1 MALAAPCPLCSVR
14 TNESIFEQRNSP
26 LLQNKLLRTRAEAL
40 AVERVNA
47 LYLYCPGCHF
57 AFNPGFD
64 PSLVDYANYYNGQ
77 LESPSYRGYVD
88 QVARDLV
95 ARCKLGPTSRILEV
109 GCGSG
114 YFLSRLRAESGST
127 DPVGFDPTYRG
138 EHGVDEHVRR
148 RFLDVRELEGTF
160 DLIVFRHSLEGLL
173 NVSSLAEIVQAAT
186 SPSTRLYFEISDLDY
201 LLAERNPSLLFY
213 EYYRYF
219 SARAADV
226 FLRQLGFRLCEL
238 WSLFGGS
245 YLGVVGAPAAKTIA
259 LASAY
264 QELQA
269 IVRQHQKVVIWG
281 ASGRCISLLCH
292 LGWDSGVIAFAV
304 DIDREKQGLFLPVTG
319 QQILSP
325 AEAIAFRPDLIV
337 VANEVY
343 ASEIR
348 KQFPYEVQLVSLQGR
363 SL

>member
-1 MALAAPCPLCSVR
+1 MALAASCPLCSVR
-14 TNESIFEQRNSP
+14 TNEPFFEQRNSP
-26 LLQNKLLRTRAEAL
+26 LLQNKLLRTREEAM
-40 AVERVNA
+40 AVERVMVK
-47 LYLYCPGCHF
+47 YLYCPNCHF

-64 PSLVDYANYYNGQ
+64 PSLIDYANYYNGQ
-77 LESPSYRGYVD
+77 IESPSYRQYVD

-127 DPVGFDPTYRG
+127 SLVGFDPTYRG
-138 EHGVDEHVRR
+138 EHGMDAYVRR
-148 RFLDVRELEGTF
+148 SLLDPRELEGTF
-160 DLIVFRHSLEGLL
+160 DLIAFRHSLEGLL
-173 NVSSLAEIVQAAT
+173 NVSSLGEAIGRVS
-186 SPSTRLYFEISDLDY
+186 SPSTRLYLEISNLDY
-201 LLAERNPSLLFY
+201 LLGNPSLLFY
-213 EYYRYF
+213 EYYQYF

-245 YLGVVGAPAAKTIA
+245 YLGVIGAPTPKVVE
-259 LASAY
+259 LGGAY
-264 QELQA
+264 RELEA
-269 IVRQHQKVVIWG
+269 IVRQHKKAVIWG
-281 ASGRCISLLCH
+281 ASGRCISVLCH
-292 LGWDSGVIAFAV
+292 LGWDSQVIKFAV
-304 DIDREKQGLFLPVTG
+304 DIDPEKQGLFLPVTG
-319 QQILSP
+319 QQVLSP
-325 AEAIAFRPDLIV
+325 PEAVAFRPDLVV

-348 KQFPYEVQLVSLQGR
+348 KQFPFEVRLVSLQGR